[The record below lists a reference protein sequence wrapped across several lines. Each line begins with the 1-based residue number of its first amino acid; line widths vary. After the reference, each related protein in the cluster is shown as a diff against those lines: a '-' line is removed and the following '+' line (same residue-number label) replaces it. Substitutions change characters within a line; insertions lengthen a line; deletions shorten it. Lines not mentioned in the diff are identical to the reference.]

1 MFCKEALKNFLIENK
16 DMPHTSK
23 YHAET
28 YIQHVL
34 CMVEKAI
41 SIQPNNR
48 ALIVA
53 VYCHDIGKPA
63 CHRFIEGKDNT
74 FYNHEAKGADMLST
88 FVTTDDPDY
97 AQIEFLVRNHMVP
110 FQAKGPE
117 PWASYA
123 QKQIAQFASEYPAK
137 WLANLFTLNMLDSE
151 KNPGTRDEEEL
162 IEKYL

>member
-1 MFCKEALKNFLIENK
+1 MLYKEALKNFLIENK

-97 AQIEFLVRNHMVP
+97 AQIEVFSQKSYGSIP
-110 FQAKGPE
+110 SKGP
-117 PWASYA
+117 
-123 QKQIAQFASEYPAK
+123 
-137 WLANLFTLNMLDSE
+137 
-151 KNPGTRDEEEL
+151 
-162 IEKYL
+162 